1 MISNGPARTFTREA
15 VEAWLFRLS
24 ECDWEQFIEKTEL
37 KKGRGFYRN
46 GALSSLDV
54 EANQIIVTQKINRV
68 ETYSVVEWNGKKP
81 EIRTSSMDDCIGIAL
96 GTAGLYEIEEL
107 VAEIHEEDPLLDQL
121 SPREDETQA
130 EDTIH
135 EETKAQDPEEP
146 NEKPSLIPLKI
157 VLNISTK
164 NGLTATPYWRISKEK
179 KERAYDS
186 SKVSNLKNT
195 NRPALMNFVA
205 EAGKQFLLFEKN
217 KGQFRLKD
225 WKRIATFTEDVLPR
239 WENSF
244 SIEYEGDARLLRH
257 GQRKLNWEIE
267 ARSRNDGTMTLREN
281 FKLGSYRLGSEHSKR
296 IARAK
301 SGTTFI
307 SGHGLVRLGQEQL
320 KDYEWWQ
327 RNRGDS
333 KRTNWPRYML
343 FSLFARK
350 YLNTRPDGKLAD
362 WQTNIQQPE
371 NENKKSKF
379 SFLRP
384 YQKDGI
390 ARLNSLHNLGCH
402 GLLADEMGLG
412 KTVQTL
418 ALISQ
423 NTKQELSDLV
433 TCPASVVPVWI
444 REAKER
450 FPKIKIKV
458 LNKESQFSP
467 SIDPCLWVAS
477 YTQLRRHRHLLDDHP
492 FRYAILDEAQLI
504 KNPKAKVTQ
513 ACLSIQAKHRM
524 ALSGTPIEN
533 TALDLWT
540 IFRFLMPGL
549 LGGRKEFENDLLS
562 DPDGTAH
569 LLRKQ
574 VTPFVLRRIKSE
586 VAKELPPKIENEI
599 GCVLNE
605 QQRKEYRALVEG
617 AVEKHGNDLK
627 DAMKHAPTHVF
638 SLLTRLRQVCCDI
651 SLLPWKEDTPSSG
664 TKVDILIEK
673 LADLHSSGSKVIVF
687 SQFTSFLRV
696 LKKEISKNIPEL
708 RILELTGS
716 TRDRTIPVETFE
728 NSKGSAVILASLK
741 AAGLGVTLKSADYV
755 FLMDPWWN
763 PAVEE
768 QAIDRAHRLGRTK
781 PTFIY
786 RLVAKG
792 TVEERVRML
801 QIAKKETFQKIIG
814 EMDKPSGLA
823 DHFSTLQNLIE
834 LSES

>member
-1 MISNGPARTFTREA
+1 
-15 VEAWLFRLS
+15 
-24 ECDWEQFIEKTEL
+24 
-37 KKGRGFYRN
+37 
-46 GALSSLDV
+46 
-54 EANQIIVTQKINRV
+54 
-68 ETYSVVEWNGKKP
+68 
-81 EIRTSSMDDCIGIAL
+81 
-96 GTAGLYEIEEL
+96 
-107 VAEIHEEDPLLDQL
+107 
-121 SPREDETQA
+121 
-130 EDTIH
+130 
-135 EETKAQDPEEP
+135 
-146 NEKPSLIPLKI
+146 
-157 VLNISTK
+157 
-164 NGLTATPYWRISKEK
+164 
-179 KERAYDS
+179 
-186 SKVSNLKNT
+186 
-195 NRPALMNFVA
+195 
-205 EAGKQFLLFEKN
+205 
-217 KGQFRLKD
+217 
-225 WKRIATFTEDVLPR
+225 
-239 WENSF
+239 
-244 SIEYEGDARLLRH
+244 
-257 GQRKLNWEIE
+257 
-267 ARSRNDGTMTLREN
+267 
-281 FKLGSYRLGSEHSKR
+281 
-296 IARAK
+296 
-301 SGTTFI
+301 
-307 SGHGLVRLGQEQL
+307 
-320 KDYEWWQ
+320 
-327 RNRGDS
+327 
-333 KRTNWPRYML
+333 
-343 FSLFARK
+343 
-350 YLNTRPDGKLAD
+350 
-362 WQTNIQQPE
+362 
-371 NENKKSKF
+371 
-379 SFLRP
+379 
-384 YQKDGI
+384 
-390 ARLNSLHNLGCH
+390 
-402 GLLADEMGLG
+402 MGLG

-423 NTKQELSDLV
+423 NTKQELPDLV

-605 QQRKEYRALVEG
+605 QQRKEYRALVDG

-651 SLLPWKEDTPSSG
+651 SLLPWKEGTPSSG

-823 DHFSTLQNLIE
+823 DHFSSLQNLIE